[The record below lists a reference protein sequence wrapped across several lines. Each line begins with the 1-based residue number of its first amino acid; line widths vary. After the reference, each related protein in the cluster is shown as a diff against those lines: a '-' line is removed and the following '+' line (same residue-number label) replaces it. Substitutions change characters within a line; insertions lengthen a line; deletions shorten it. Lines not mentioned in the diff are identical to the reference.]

1 MQEFDTDLHIHSP
14 HSISVSNRMT
24 IPEITKG
31 ASRKGLHLIGT
42 GDATQPDWLRHLQN
56 HLKERNDVFL
66 YDKTAFILTTEIED
80 QESIHHLILLP
91 DFENVESLRNLLQ
104 PYSKNISNEYGG
116 RPRVNL
122 KGENLAGFVRDAG
135 GMIGPAHAFTPFKSI
150 FREGKYDSLSG
161 CYGSETSHVHFLELG
176 LSADSE
182 LADHIPELSRL
193 TFLTSSDAH
202 SPSPERLGREFVRFE
217 MESPSFEELQRA
229 ILRRESRHPV
239 LNVGLNPRLG
249 KYYLSFC
256 TKCRRTLH
264 FLEGNESPQFDDL
277 NIYMSCNNTK
287 EKNDLLKGI
296 HSRKVFCPVDGSPL
310 RLGVRDRARMIGQ
323 RESISPAHRPPYL
336 DIPPLL
342 QLIAL
347 ALNMKSPNSKKVKD
361 SYYQLIDSIGTEIQ
375 ILTDVTL
382 KKIMTVNPKVAK
394 ILANYRNR
402 TVRYIEGGGGRYGKL
417 VAPLTE

>member
-14 HSISVSNRMT
+14 HSISVSNKMT

-42 GDATQPDWLRHLQN
+42 GDVTQPDWLRHLQN
-56 HLKERNDVFL
+56 HLKELNDAFL

-91 DFENVESLRNLLQ
+91 DFENVESLRNSLQ
-104 PYSKNISNEYGG
+104 PYSKNLSNEYGG

-122 KGENLAGFVRDAG
+122 KGEKLAGFVRDAG

-150 FREGKYDSLSG
+150 FREGKYESLSG

-193 TFLTSSDAH
+193 TFITSSDAH

-217 MESPSFEELQRA
+217 MESPSFEELRRA
-229 ILRRESRHPV
+229 ILRRENRRPV

-256 TKCRRTLH
+256 TKCRRTLL
-264 FLEGNESPQFDDL
+264 FLKGNESPQFDDL
-277 NIYMSCNNTK
+277 NIYMSCNNLK
-287 EKNDLLKGI
+287 EKTDLLKGI

-323 RESISPAHRPPYL
+323 RESVSPAHRPPYL

-347 ALNMKSPNSKKVKD
+347 ALDVKSPNSKKAMVC
-361 SYYQLIDSIGTEIQ
+361 YNQLIDSIGTEIQ
-375 ILTDVTL
+375 ILTDVSL
-382 KKIMTVNPKVAK
+382 EKIMAVNSQVGN
-394 ILANYRNR
+394 IIESYRKGA
-402 TVRYIEGGGGRYGKL
+402 VSYIEGGGGRYGKL
-417 VAPLTE
+417 VASFTN